1 MRVKNEDVRQ
11 AILKSAAQ
19 EFSERSYLQATI
31 SNIARRAG
39 TSRSNLYVY
48 FKSKLDITLAVY
60 EPWFKDQILQLEKSV
75 TRKKT
80 INSKLTR
87 LFEGLWKDIPQHK
100 NGMTTTLMQALATAT
115 PGDHYSSNLLEWAED
130 KITLILKSIFGH
142 EDTSKTNF
150 APIAHMIMLTFDGV
164 AIRQNLRQPKEHG
177 NDMIEMV
184 VKTLEGTLANPEPSQ
199 ELVDE

>member
-60 EPWFKDQILQLEKSV
+60 EPWFKDQILELEKAV
-75 TRKKT
+75 ARKKT
-80 INSKLTR
+80 VNSKLTR

-100 NGMTTTLMQALATAT
+100 NGMTTTLIQALATAT
-115 PGDHYSSNLLEWAED
+115 PGDHYSSNLLDWTED
-130 KITLILKSIFGH
+130 KITGILKSISGH
-142 EDTSKTNF
+142 ENASKANF

-164 AIRQNLRQPKEHG
+164 AIRQNLGQPKEHG
-177 NDMIEMV
+177 NEMIAMMVQMIE
-184 VKTLEGTLANPEPSQ
+184 PSTSK
-199 ELVDE
+199 